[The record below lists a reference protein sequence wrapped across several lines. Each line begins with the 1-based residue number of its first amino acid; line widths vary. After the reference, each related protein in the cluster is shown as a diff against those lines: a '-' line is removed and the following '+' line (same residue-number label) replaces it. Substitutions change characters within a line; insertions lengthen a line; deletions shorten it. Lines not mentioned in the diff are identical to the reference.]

1 METYKK
7 YFYAITCAL
16 EVHHIISI
24 IFRNKSEISFFHKL
38 HLKGIDEFKKHSPDI
53 NKIELLLSMINEEI
67 KDKQK
72 INP

>member
-1 METYKK
+1 M
-7 YFYAITCAL
+7 
-16 EVHHIISI
+16 
-24 IFRNKSEISFFHKL
+24 KSKL
-38 HLKGIDEFKKHSPDI
+38 IDPPNMKGIDEFKKHSPDI